1 MQLDVAEFE
10 SSDMQETDSMPANHL
25 AYIQIFNSDMKTI
38 IMKMTKEETKIM
50 LTVY

>member
-25 AYIQIFNSDMKTI
+25 AYIQILNSDMKTI
-38 IMKMTKEETKIM
+38 IMKLTKEEPRLM

>member
-10 SSDMQETDSMPANHL
+10 SSDMQETDSMPVNHS
-25 AYIQIFNSDMKTI
+25 ADIQISNSNTKTI
-38 IMKMTKEETKIM
+38 IMKLTKEEPRLM